1 MKTFTFTWY
10 RRGDAG
16 YIYRI
21 TETVSESY
29 FKDGGFVPQRVVS
42 VIESEVRDVDTDYP
56 DAIDYLQEIELLEG
70 E

>member
-10 RRGDAG
+10 RQDDAG

-29 FKDGGFVPQRVVS
+29 FTEDGGYVPQRVVS
-42 VIESEVRDVDTDYP
+42 VKESEVRDVDTDYP
-56 DAIDYLQEIELLEG
+56 DAVDYLQGIDQPF
-70 E
+70 

>member
-10 RRGDAG
+10 RQDDAG

-29 FKDGGFVPQRVVS
+29 HTEDGGYVPQRVVS
-42 VIESEVRDVDTDYP
+42 VKESEVRDVDADYP
-56 DAIDYLQEIELLEG
+56 DAVDYLHGLDQPF
-70 E
+70 

>member
-10 RRGDAG
+10 RQDDAG

-29 FKDGGFVPQRVVS
+29 HTEDGGYVPQRVVS
-42 VIESEVRDVDTDYP
+42 VVESEVRGVDTDYP
-56 DAIDYLQEIELLEG
+56 DAVDYLQEVNQQY
-70 E
+70 